1 MNIDNSLDLII
12 VCVTIIAGI
21 KIIVEFV
28 KFLLTRNV
36 PAVPEETFVDELV
49 SEEIYYELG
58 NQEPYFKRLYK
69 RTWSDGSVE
78 FITSED

>member
-1 MNIDNSLDLII
+1 MNIVQRVILII
-12 VCVTIIAGI
+12 VCVTIIAGL

-28 KFLLTRNV
+28 KFLLTRNDI
-36 PAVPEETFVDELV
+36 PVPEETSVDELV
-49 SEEIYYELG
+49 SEEMYYFMG
-58 NQEPYFKRLYK
+58 DPEPRFKRLYK